1 MKLKFLNKLF
11 NIYKVKKTMTRK
23 IKIFVLLF
31 ITVFNLNTLFSQD
44 KKDKKSR
51 FSSELIETFTDSQKE
66 LIEKEKKYLSKQRI
80 SIRETFTNSQKE
92 IIADTTISYRE
103 KRKMVMESFS
113 NDQKKLIE
121 RYDRR
126 IDTIRK
132 KFNKSL
138 SKKQRILI
146 TKNKRKRSKKND

>member
-1 MKLKFLNKLF
+1 M
-11 NIYKVKKTMTRK
+11 MTRK

-31 ITVFNLNTLFSQD
+31 ITVFNLNTLVSQ
-44 KKDKKSR
+44 DKKSR
-51 FSSELIETFTDSQKE
+51 FSKELIETFTDSQKE

-80 SIRETFTNSQKE
+80 SIRMTFTDSQKE

-146 TKNKRKRSKKND
+146 NSKRKRSKKND

>member
-1 MKLKFLNKLF
+1 MG
-11 NIYKVKKTMTRK
+11 K
-23 IKIFVLLF
+23 IKKSIYLICFAIIISFSV
-31 ITVFNLNTLFSQD
+31 NLKAESNEDHCHCVNAQQQTFEYLDDISSNEMSHSND
-44 KKDKKSR
+44 KN
-51 FSSELIETFTDSQKE
+51 
-66 LIEKEKKYLSKQRI
+66 
-80 SIRETFTNSQKE
+80 TNSQKE

-146 TKNKRKRSKKND
+146 TKNKRKRSKKNN